1 MERLDR
7 LNLRLVEY
15 FIAVAEELHFGRAA
29 ERLHIA
35 QPSLSQQ
42 IRRLEVQVGV
52 SLLERNSRNVHL
64 TPAGQALLQEGRKTL
79 SQAQQAIQT
88 VRAAGAPR
96 LTVGFY
102 GSAASELLPDVLREF
117 SERLPGVEVSVR
129 ELLLGSI
136 DDILD
141 GSVNIAFTRL
151 LPGQTELEVEVLT
164 QEPRLTALASTHPL
178 AKHRTLAF
186 ADLSDE
192 SFVINPVARQDGPP
206 PRWLAEQRRHELP
219 GRVAAEATS
228 LQEILALV
236 AAGRGVC
243 LLPSAVAKHHPRT
256 GVTFVQ
262 IADADPAVVSLAWR
276 PGPICRA
283 VKAFIEAS
291 RLVAA
296 SKQGAEAN
304 SESTD
309 TATRRSGLETT
320 PSCKS
325 GSAA

>member
-1 MERLDR
+1 MERLD
-7 LNLRLVEY
+7 LRLVEY
-15 FIAVAEELHFGRAA
+15 FIAVAEELHFGHAA

-42 IRRLEVQVGV
+42 IRRLEAQLGV

-79 SQAQQAIQT
+79 SQAQHAIQT
-88 VRAAGAPR
+88 ARAAGAPR

-102 GSAASELLPDVLREF
+102 GSAASELLPDVLRDF
-117 SERLPGVEVSVR
+117 SERLPAIEVSVR

-136 DDILD
+136 HDILD

-151 LPGQTELEVEVLT
+151 LTGQTELEVEALT
-164 QEPRLTALASTHPL
+164 QEPRLAALPSTHPL
-178 AKHRTLAF
+178 ASHQSLTF
-186 ADLSDE
+186 ADLRDE

-206 PRWLAEQRRHELP
+206 PRWLAEQERHELP

-243 LLPSAVAKHHPRT
+243 LVPQAVAHHYPRADLT
-256 GVTFVQ
+256 YVPVT
-262 IADADPAVVSLAWR
+262 DADPAVVSLAWR
-276 PGPICRA
+276 RGAICPA

-291 RLVAA
+291 RRVAA
-296 SKQGAEAN
+296 GKLGAEAN
-304 SESTD
+304 SEWTDSNMRPSEPEST
-309 TATRRSGLETT
+309 S
-320 PSCKS
+320 SCKTS
-325 GSAA
+325 SAA

>member
-1 MERLDR
+1 MERVD
-7 LNLRLVEY
+7 LRLVEY

-42 IRRLEVQVGV
+42 IRRLEAQLGV

-64 TPAGQALLQEGRKTL
+64 TPAGQALLQEGRKML

-102 GSAASELLPDVLREF
+102 GSAASELLPDVLRVS
-117 SERLPGVEVSVR
+117 SERLPGVEISVR

-141 GSVNIAFTRL
+141 GAVNIAFTRL

-164 QEPRLTALASTHPL
+164 HEPRLAAIASTHPL
-178 AKHRTLAF
+178 AEHQTLTF
-186 ADLSDE
+186 ADLRDE

-206 PRWLAEQRRHELP
+206 PRWLAEQRRHGLP
-219 GRVAAEATS
+219 GRIAAEATS
-228 LQEILALV
+228 LQEILARV

-243 LLPSAVAKHHPRT
+243 LVPSAVAQHHARV
-256 GVTFVQ
+256 GVTFVP
-262 IADADPAVVSLAWR
+262 ITDADPAVVSLAWR
-276 PGPICRA
+276 PGPTCPA
-283 VKAFIEAS
+283 VEAFIDAS
-291 RLVAA
+291 RQVAA
-296 SKQGAEAN
+296 AKPGADAN
-304 SESTD
+304 SESTAVRRGEL
-309 TATRRSGLETT
+309 ATRSSRQSG
-320 PSCKS
+320 
-325 GSAA
+325 

>member
-1 MERLDR
+1 MERLD
-7 LNLRLVEY
+7 LRLVEY
-15 FIAVAEELHFGRAA
+15 FVAVAEELHFGRAA

-42 IRRLEVQVGV
+42 IRRLEAQLGV

-64 TPAGQALLQEGRKTL
+64 TAAGQALLQEGRNTL
-79 SQAQQAIQT
+79 SQAPHAIQT

-102 GSAASELLPDVLREF
+102 GSAASELLPEVLREF
-117 SERLPGVEVSVR
+117 SERLPGIEVSVR
-129 ELLLGSI
+129 ELLLGSV

-151 LPGQTELEVEVLT
+151 LPGQAELEVEVLT
-164 QEPRLTALASTHPL
+164 QEPRLAALASTHPL
-178 AKHRTLAF
+178 ASHEALTF
-186 ADLSDE
+186 ADLRDE

-243 LLPSAVAKHHPRT
+243 LVPQAVADHYPRAN
-256 GVTFVQ
+256 VRYMPVS
-262 IADADPAVVSLAWR
+262 DADPAVVSLAWR
-276 PGPICRA
+276 RGPICPA

-291 RLVAA
+291 RHVAA
-296 SKQGAEAN
+296 SEQGAAAT

-309 TATRRSGLETT
+309 TAMRHSRLETT
-320 PSCKS
+320 SSCKS
-325 GSAA
+325 SPAA

>member
-1 MERLDR
+1 MERLD
-7 LNLRLVEY
+7 LRLVEY

-42 IRRLEVQVGV
+42 IRRLEAQLGV

-64 TPAGQALLQEGRKTL
+64 TRAGQALLHEGRKTL
-79 SQAQQAIQT
+79 SQAQHAIQT

-102 GSAASELLPDVLREF
+102 GSAASELLPEVLREF
-117 SERLPGVEVSVR
+117 SERLPGIEVSVR

-136 DDILD
+136 HDILD

-164 QEPRLTALASTHPL
+164 QEPRLAAIASTHPL
-178 AKHRTLAF
+178 ASHQSLTF
-186 ADLSDE
+186 ADLRDE
-192 SFVINPVARQDGPP
+192 SFVVNPVARQDGPP
-206 PRWLAEQRRHELP
+206 PRWLAEQQRYELP
-219 GRVAAEATS
+219 ARVAAEATS

-243 LLPSAVAKHHPRT
+243 LVPQAVAHHYPRAN
-256 GVTFVQ
+256 VTYVPVT
-262 IADADPAVVSLAWR
+262 DADPAVVSLAWR
-276 PGPICRA
+276 RGAICPA

-291 RLVAA
+291 RQVAPREP
-296 SKQGAEAN
+296 GAEAN
-304 SESTD
+304 GESTD
-309 TATRRSGLETT
+309 TAIRLSEPETKS
-320 PSCKS
+320 SCKS
-325 GSAA
+325 SSAA

>member
-1 MERLDR
+1 MERLD
-7 LNLRLVEY
+7 LRLVEY
-15 FIAVAEELHFGRAA
+15 FVTVAEELHFGRAA

-42 IRRLEVQVGV
+42 IRRLEAQLGV

-79 SQAQQAIQT
+79 SQAQHAIQT

-96 LTVGFY
+96 LIVGFY
-102 GSAASELLPDVLREF
+102 GSAASELLPDVLGVF
-117 SERLPGVEVSVR
+117 SERVPGVEISVR

-136 DDILD
+136 DDILN

-164 QEPRLTALASTHPL
+164 QEPRLAALASTHRL
-178 AKHRTLAF
+178 ASHEALTF
-186 ADLSDE
+186 ADLRDE
-192 SFVINPVARQDGPP
+192 GFVINPVARQDGPP
-206 PRWLAEQRRHELP
+206 PRWLAEQQRHELP

-243 LLPSAVAKHHPRT
+243 LVPQAVADHYPRAR
-256 GVTFVQ
+256 VTYVPV
-262 IADADPAVVSLAWR
+262 ADADPAVVSLAWR
-276 PGPICRA
+276 RGPICPA
-283 VKAFIEAS
+283 VEAFIEAS
-291 RLVAA
+291 RHVAA
-296 SKQGAEAN
+296 NKPRADAN
-304 SESTD
+304 SESTN
-309 TATRRSGLETT
+309 TAIRRGEVATKS
-320 PSCKS
+320 SCK
-325 GSAA
+325 G

>member
-1 MERLDR
+1 MERLD
-7 LNLRLVEY
+7 LRLVEY

-42 IRRLEVQVGV
+42 IRRLEAQLGV

-64 TPAGQALLQEGRKTL
+64 TPAGHALLQEGRKTL
-79 SQAQQAIQT
+79 SQAQHAIKT

-102 GSAASELLPDVLREF
+102 GSAASELLPEVLREF
-117 SERLPGVEVSVR
+117 SERLPGIEVSVR

-136 DDILD
+136 DGILD

-151 LPGQTELEVEVLT
+151 LPGQTELEVEVLIE
-164 QEPRLTALASTHPL
+164 EPRLAALASTHPL
-178 AKHRTLAF
+178 ANRQTLTF
-186 ADLSDE
+186 ADLRNE
-192 SFVINPVARQDGPP
+192 SFVTNPVARQDGPP
-206 PRWLAEQRRHELP
+206 PRWLAEQRRHGLP

-243 LLPSAVAKHHPRT
+243 LVPQAVAHHYPRAN
-256 GVTFVQ
+256 VTYLPVT
-262 IADADPAVVSLAWR
+262 DADPAVVSLAWPR
-276 PGPICRA
+276 GDIYPT

-291 RLVAA
+291 RQVAA
-296 SKQGAEAN
+296 NKPDAEAN
-304 SESTD
+304 GAPTD
-309 TATRRSGLETT
+309 TAVRSAELPNASGG
-320 PSCKS
+320 PS
-325 GSAA
+325 A

>member
-1 MERLDR
+1 MERLD
-7 LNLRLVEY
+7 LRVVEY

-42 IRRLEVQVGV
+42 IRRLEAQLGV

-79 SQAQQAIQT
+79 SQAQHAIQT

-117 SERLPGVEVSVR
+117 SERLPGIEVGVR

-136 DDILD
+136 GEILN
-141 GSVNIAFTRL
+141 GSVDIAFTRL
-151 LPGQTELEVEVLT
+151 LPGQSELEVEVLA
-164 QEPRLTALASTHPL
+164 QEPRLAALASTHPL
-178 AKHRTLAF
+178 ASRRTLTF
-186 ADLSDE
+186 ADLRDE
-192 SFVINPVARQDGPP
+192 SFVINPVAKQDGPP
-206 PRWLAEQRRHELP
+206 PRWLVEQRRHELP

-236 AAGRGVC
+236 AADRGVC
-243 LLPSAVAKHHPRT
+243 LVPQAVASHYPRA
-256 GVTFVQ
+256 GVTYVPVT
-262 IADADPAVVSLAWR
+262 DADPAVVSLAR
-276 PGPICRA
+276 RGGPICA
-283 VKAFIEAS
+283 AAKGLIEAS
-291 RLVAA
+291 RHVAA

-304 SESTD
+304 RDSTH
-309 TATRRSGLETT
+309 TAVRGGGLENTS
-320 PSCKS
+320 SCKS

>member
-1 MERLDR
+1 MERLD
-7 LNLRLVEY
+7 LRLVEY
-15 FIAVAEELHFGRAA
+15 FVAVAEELHFGRAA

-42 IRRLEVQVGV
+42 IRRLEAQLGV

-64 TPAGQALLQEGRKTL
+64 TAAGQALLQEGRKTL
-79 SQAQQAIQT
+79 TQAQHAIQT

-102 GSAASELLPDVLREF
+102 GSAASVLLPKVLQEF
-117 SERLPGVEVSVR
+117 SERLPGVEVIVR

-136 DDILD
+136 DDLLD

-151 LPGQTELEVEVLT
+151 LPGQTELEVELLA
-164 QEPRLTALASTHPL
+164 QEPRLAALASTHPL
-178 AKHRTLAF
+178 ASHQRLTF
-186 ADLSDE
+186 ADLRDE
-192 SFVINPVARQDGPP
+192 RFVINPVARQDGPP

-243 LLPSAVAKHHPRT
+243 LVPQAVALHYPRANIAYVP
-256 GVTFVQ
+256 VT
-262 IADADPAVVSLAWR
+262 DAEPAVVSLAWR
-276 PGPICRA
+276 RGSICLA

-291 RLVAA
+291 RQVVA
-296 SKQGAEAN
+296 SKLGAQADRA
-304 SESTD
+304 SLD
-309 TATRRSGLETT
+309 TAVPPGGPATTASGQ
-320 PSCKS
+320 
-325 GSAA
+325 GR